1 MTADLTAAADP
12 EAAAFFADA
21 RAELNPPQGTPDPER
36 PTVLILGDLAGM
48 PDGPLPDR
56 DAIDDWS
63 IKSFDDYFTAAARH
77 SARMF
82 AERAAECEAT
92 GRWAKDW
99 HRHPEA
105 SVLSLLAAAETSA
118 PEEDRPWHA
127 ARLDAYVELHGLRG
141 WHRYTDLRGKHSIQ
155 INLIRKRE
163 DGEQGRHYV
172 HAADHM
178 HGPCRFWVI
187 DRDTHR
193 TVYRSHANRIAQ
205 QWIEERETAAT

>member
-1 MTADLTAAADP
+1 MATVTAALNLADLS
-12 EAAAFFADA
+12 
-21 RAELNPPQGTPDPER
+21 
-36 PTVLILGDLAGM
+36 GM

-56 DAIDDWS
+56 DAINDWS
-63 IKSFDDYFTAAARH
+63 LKSFDDYFTATARH
-77 SARMF
+77 GARTF
-82 AERAAECEAT
+82 AQRAAECEAT
-92 GRWAKDW
+92 GRWAKEW

-118 PEEDRPWHA
+118 PIEDRPWHA
-127 ARLDAYVELHGLRG
+127 ARLDAYAELHGLRG
-141 WHRYTDLRGKHSIQ
+141 WHRYTDLHGKHSIQ

-163 DGEQGRHYV
+163 DGERGRHYV

-193 TVYRSHANRIAQ
+193 TVYRSFASGIAS
-205 QWIEERETAAT
+205 QWIDEAESTP